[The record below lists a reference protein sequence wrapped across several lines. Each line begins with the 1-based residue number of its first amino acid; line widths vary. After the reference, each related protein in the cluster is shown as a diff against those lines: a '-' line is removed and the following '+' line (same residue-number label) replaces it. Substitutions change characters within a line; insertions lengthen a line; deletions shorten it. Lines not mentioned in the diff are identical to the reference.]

1 MDMKPTKKVK
11 YLVVDTTAFI
21 QNAPLQDIA
30 ESIVTCQE
38 VVDEIVNKRQLRRL
52 VVLPYDLSIK
62 QVFPENVNFV
72 TEFSKKTGDYPSL
85 SATDIK
91 VMALTYQLEKENVGV
106 DHLRKE
112 PVMQRTVKIITK
124 PIKPEINTDVTGFH
138 FPGHNK
144 NSISNKQKKSD
155 ADMESDK
162 EVTKMDNGDNDI
174 DAEEKQTNNLEAEN
188 NAEESNTEISM
199 NELDKELAD
208 KFKALD
214 CEEETENTHLDDILV
229 SVTENEDINS
239 SDVSYES
246 ENDDDDNDDD
256 DDGWITP
263 SNVKTA
269 KKQVNSGLVEEKH
282 VEVACITTDFAMQ
295 NVLKQMNLNVSA
307 LDGRM
312 IKQLRT
318 FVLRCYTC
326 FKTTS
331 IMTKQFCPKCG
342 NNTMKRVAVSLD
354 ENGKMQVHINARRP
368 LTARGK
374 KFSLP
379 TIKGGKHSNNPRL
392 VEDQPMPDQKPSRLA
407 KMKNNPLNDD
417 YIAGIIL
424 FICGPKTVLLH

>member
-1 MDMKPTKKVK
+1 MDIKSTKKVK

-30 ESIVTCQE
+30 ENIVTCQE
-38 VVDEIVNKRQLRRL
+38 VVDEITNKRQLRRL

-72 TEFSKKTGDYPSL
+72 TDFSKKTGDYPSL

-112 PVMQRTVKIITK
+112 PLMQRTVKITTK
-124 PIKPEINTDVTGFH
+124 SINPEISADVTGFH
-138 FPGHNK
+138 LPGQK
-144 NSISNKQKKSD
+144 NSISNKQIKT
-155 ADMESDK
+155 ESDIEDDK
-162 EVTKMDNGDNDI
+162 EISKTDCDI
-174 DAEEKQTNNLEAEN
+174 NAEEKQTNDLDAEN
-188 NAEESNTEISM
+188 NAEEGNKEILM
-199 NELDKELAD
+199 NELDEELAE
-208 KFKALD
+208 KFKTLD
-214 CEEETENTHLDDILV
+214 YEEETEKTNLDDILTSV
-229 SVTENEDINS
+229 SENENVNES
-239 SDVSYES
+239 EENYES
-246 ENDDDDNDDD
+246 EKDDDDDDD

-263 SNVKTA
+263 SNVKIA
-269 KKQVNSGLVEEKH
+269 QKQVNSGLVEEKH

-307 LDGRM
+307 LDGRL

-342 NNTMKRVAVSLD
+342 NNTLKRVAVSLD

-392 VEDQPMPDQKPSRLA
+392 VEDQPMPEQRPSRLA
-407 KMKNNPLNDD
+407 RMKNNPLDDD
-417 YIAGIIL
+417 YITGTF
-424 FICGPKTVLLH
+424 FIFYSTF